1 MVGEGVRIL
10 AQKRGEEGGLHI
22 NLIPYVNLK
31 KKLLHEKVFEGE
43 AKLENMFKKW
53 RTFYSYIFFKQ
64 KEIIIKI

>member
-1 MVGEGVRIL
+1 M
-10 AQKRGEEGGLHI
+10 
-22 NLIPYVNLK
+22 LIK

-43 AKLENMFKKW
+43 AKLENMFKTW

>member
-1 MVGEGVRIL
+1 M
-10 AQKRGEEGGLHI
+10 
-22 NLIPYVNLK
+22 
-31 KKLLHEKVFEGE
+31 LHEKVFEGE